1 MAGQTS
7 FGKGSVQS
15 VISLDEER
23 SIKLTT
29 AYYFTP
35 KGYNLNNNGIKPDYK
50 FSNAITNETT
60 LEKALK
66 LLQKQL

>member
-1 MAGQTS
+1 QTS

-35 KGYNLNNNGIKPDYK
+35 RGYNLNNNGIKPDYK
-50 FSNAITNETT
+50 FSDAINNEAA
-60 LEKALK
+60 LEKALD
-66 LLQKQL
+66 LLQQQL